1 LRVRRGEDHPRPC
14 AGRDRP
20 LHLLGHV
27 HGRGGADGF
36 YGPVHFHLQAVDA
49 VLRRRLGPRGR
60 HAARYTVRPP
70 TTVASTS
77 RDGDS
82 TTRSAASPAAMLPTR
97 SCAPMTAA
105 GVRLAM
111 ATASCS
117 GTPACSV
124 MTRSMPSKKVVLP
137 AKAVRSSSMPT
148 PSTTSYVT
156 SPRVNRD
163 PSGRPAPLV
172 ASLTKQSLS
181 GPSAFHARRSSVGGR
196 CLPSAMTSAD
206 RESDAR
212 VAS

>member
-49 VLRRRLGPRGR
+49 VLRRRPGSRGR

-77 RDGDS
+77 KDGDR
-82 TTRSAASPAAMLPTR
+82 TTRSPASPVAMVPTR
-97 SCAPMTAA
+97 SCAAMTFA

-111 ATASCS
+111 ATASCTC
-117 GTPACSV
+117 TPAWSV
-124 MTRSMPSKKVVLP
+124 MTRNMQTKQVVLP

-148 PSTTSYVT
+148 PSTTTYEN
-156 SPRVNRD
+156 SPR
-163 PSGRPAPLV
+163 
-172 ASLTKQSLS
+172 
-181 GPSAFHARRSSVGGR
+181 
-196 CLPSAMTSAD
+196 
-206 RESDAR
+206 
-212 VAS
+212 